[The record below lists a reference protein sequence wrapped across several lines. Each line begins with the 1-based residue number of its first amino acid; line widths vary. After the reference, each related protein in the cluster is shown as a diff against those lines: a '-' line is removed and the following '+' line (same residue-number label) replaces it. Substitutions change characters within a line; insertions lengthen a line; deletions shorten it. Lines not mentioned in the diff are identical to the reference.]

1 MRDSFFDVPYTHGQ
15 RTPRLGQTI
24 AQKAGRRG
32 TEVSRAAITRPTPGV
47 QRFGAR
53 TTLGHG
59 KMIGTFLVFIAAVC
73 AVFRCWWDRL
83 EYYLYKTEIGH
94 SIWVA
99 HTEPQGGPRHQSLF
113 VQYFLRGRE
122 FWWWTPTTDIPW
134 GYDAGAAYLLS
145 QSLPRCR
152 GHKVQKACLV
162 TVGDE
167 IDVTKFLQ
175 QLSGP
180 HGDFYRSLDEG
191 GQPLLDADTVRAY
204 LGIRLPA
211 QHLPTEKPDTEWL
224 YMTMEVVPGSVPPFK
239 PLVFDF
245 NKPE

>member
-1 MRDSFFDVPYTHGQ
+1 
-15 RTPRLGQTI
+15 
-24 AQKAGRRG
+24 
-32 TEVSRAAITRPTPGV
+32 
-47 QRFGAR
+47 
-53 TTLGHG
+53 
-59 KMIGTFLVFIAAVC
+59 MIGTFLVMVAAVC

-113 VQYFLRGRE
+113 VQYFVRGRE
-122 FWWWTPTTDIPW
+122 FWWWTPTDGVGGW
-134 GYDAGAAYLLS
+134 FRNADVVELLQLN
-145 QSLPRCR
+145 QSLPKRR
-152 GHKVQKACLV
+152 GHKVQNAYLI

-180 HGDFYRSLDEG
+180 QGDFYRSLDED
-191 GQPLLDADTVRAY
+191 QPVLDADTVRAY

-211 QHLPTEKPDTEWL
+211 QHLPTEKPETEWL
-224 YMTMEVVPGSVPPFK
+224 YMGMCVVPGSVAPFR
-239 PLVFDF
+239 PIRFDF
-245 NKPE
+245 HKGE